1 MNVVKEMLVPLYKN
15 IKGQIVLLE
24 NIKKG
29 DKIYYTNGL
38 MYLQYSTIFQ
48 SVYRSITGE
57 NRELTFKYLESF
69 IGNFINLCDQT
80 KRVVQYIQDIE
91 TRTIVTNIPLLKK
104 KILNI
109 LKVLKETYPT
119 NISELDSLY
128 NFIQSSC

>member
-1 MNVVKEMLVPLYKN
+1 MNDIIKEKYQN
-15 IKGQIVLLE
+15 IKEQIELLE

-29 DKIYYTNGL
+29 DKIYYTNGF

-48 SVYRSITGE
+48 SVYRTITGE

-69 IGNFINLCDQT
+69 ICNFIHLCDQT
-80 KRVVQYIQDIE
+80 KIVIQYIQDIE
-91 TRTIVTNIPLLKK
+91 TKTIVTNIPLLKK

-128 NFIQSSC
+128 NFIQSSG

>member
-1 MNVVKEMLVPLYKN
+1 MNDIKEKYQN
-15 IKGQIVLLE
+15 IKRQIELLE
-24 NIKKG
+24 HIKKG
-29 DKIYYTNGL
+29 DKIYYTNDF
-38 MYLQYSTIFQ
+38 MYLQYPNMFQ
-48 SVYRSITGE
+48 SIYRSLSGE

-69 IGNFINLCDQT
+69 IGNFIHFCVQT
-80 KRVVQYIQDIE
+80 KTVIQYVQDAE
-91 TRTIVTNIPLLKK
+91 TKNIVQNIPLLKN